1 MNLSCFKKRGGSNNQ
16 TNPEQKSGRKKAKRE
31 DLRSVGIS
39 GEAGHETDGLVEKDA
54 VRY

>member
-1 MNLSCFKKRGGSNNQ
+1 MSLSCFKKRGGSNNQ
-16 TNPEQKSGRKKAKRE
+16 TKSEQISGRKTAKRE

-39 GEAGHETDGLVEKDA
+39 GEAGHETDGLVGKDA